1 MECQIDKMSS
11 DDWVQVRSIYL
22 EGIASGHATFEADAP
37 NWEKWDSD
45 HLPQPRLVARAGERI
60 LGWAALSPVSGR
72 WVYSGVAEVSLYVG
86 APYRGVGVGSALLA
100 ALVSDSER
108 AGIWTLQG
116 AIFPENAA
124 SLRLVKKHG
133 FREVGRRE
141 KVGKMTSGK
150 FAGTWRDVVLV
161 ERRSKVVGIRE
172 EWEESL

>member
-1 MECQIDKMSS
+1 MEYKIDKMSS
-11 DDWVQVRSIYL
+11 DDWGQVRLIYL
-22 EGIASGHATFEADAP
+22 EGIASGHSTFEVDAP

-45 HLPQPRLVARAGERI
+45 HLPEPRLVARAGERI
-60 LGWAALSPVSGR
+60 LGWGALSPVSGR
-72 WVYSGVAEVSLYVG
+72 GVYSGVVEVSLYVG
-86 APYRGVGVGSALLA
+86 AQYRGVGIGSALLA
-100 ALVSDSER
+100 ALVDDSER

-150 FAGTWRDVVLV
+150 LAGTWRDVVLV
-161 ERRSKVVGIRE
+161 ERRSKVVGVCE
-172 EWEESL
+172 EWEERF